1 MILVDCSVDMGSKGD
16 LTLFFVTNFWMRE
29 LIHEGDSEETLMKI
43 LEVVTILAH
52 LPMLLSI
59 TCVHL
64 GVFDLLPLVP
74 LLWF

>member
-1 MILVDCSVDMGSKGD
+1 
-16 LTLFFVTNFWMRE
+16 MRE

-43 LEVVTILAH
+43 LAVVTIVAH

-59 TCVHL
+59 TCVDL